1 MYYKQNQD
9 LSLSKAPNYQRYFH
23 VSLTINVIFAVL
35 LLVSF
40 MFPEPEVVT
49 KTKVVTQVITEKDVV
64 LNDSGITAELTKQGV
79 ILAAVACL
87 QSRIESNH
95 GKSNVGIQ
103 AKNLFGITYHKC
115 QYVAGRHGVYAKYDS
130 YRDNIKCYAHIQKRY
145 LKNIDGVYAED
156 PSYVSKLKSYK

>member
-9 LSLSKAPNYQRYFH
+9 LSFSKATNYKKLLY
-23 VSLTINVIFAVL
+23 VSLTINVIFVAL
-35 LLVSF
+35 LLMAFTREESII
-40 MFPEPEVVT
+40 T
-49 KTKVVTQVITEKDVV
+49 KTKIIKQVVTEKDVV
-64 LNDSGITAELTKQGV
+64 LTDSGITAELTKQGV

-103 AKNLFGITYHKC
+103 AKNLFGITFHRCKH
-115 QYVAGRHGVYAKYDS
+115 VAGKHGVYAKYDS

>member
-9 LSLSKAPNYQRYFH
+9 LSFSKATNYKKLLY
-23 VSLTINVIFAVL
+23 VSLTINVIFVAL
-35 LLVSF
+35 LLMAFTREDSII
-40 MFPEPEVVT
+40 T
-49 KTKVVTQVITEKDVV
+49 KTKIIKEVVTEKDVV

-103 AKNLFGITYHKC
+103 AKNLFGITFHKC
-115 QYVAGRHGVYAKYDS
+115 KHVAGKFGVYARYDS
-130 YRDNIKCYAHIQKRY
+130 YRDNIKCYAHVQARY
-145 LKNIDGVYAED
+145 LKNIDHVYAED

>member
-9 LSLSKAPNYQRYFH
+9 LSFSKATNYKKLLY
-23 VSLTINVIFAVL
+23 VSLTINVIFVAL
-35 LLVSF
+35 LLMAFTREDSII
-40 MFPEPEVVT
+40 T
-49 KTKVVTQVITEKDVV
+49 KTKIIKQVVTEKDVV
-64 LNDSGITAELTKQGV
+64 LTDSGITAELTKQGV

-103 AKNLFGITYHKC
+103 AKNLFGITFHRCKH
-115 QYVAGRHGVYAKYDS
+115 VAGKHGVYAKYDS

>member
-9 LSLSKAPNYQRYFH
+9 LSLSKVPNFRNLLR
-23 VSLTINVIFAVL
+23 VSLTINVIFAIL
-35 LLVSF
+35 LF
-40 MFPEPEVVT
+40 MAFTTPE
-49 KTKVVTQVITEKDVV
+49 KLIYKIKVVKEIVTEKDIV
-64 LNDSGITAELTKQGV
+64 LTDSGITAELTNQGV

-103 AKNLFGITYHKC
+103 AKNLFGITYHRCKH
-115 QYVAGRHGVYAKYDS
+115 VAGKHGVYAKYDS
-130 YRDNIKCYAHIQKRY
+130 YRDNIKCYAHVQKKY

-156 PSYVSKLKSYK
+156 PTYVNKLKSFK

>member
-9 LSLSKAPNYQRYFH
+9 LSFSKATNYKKLLY
-23 VSLTINVIFAVL
+23 VSLTINVIFVAL
-35 LLVSF
+35 LLMAFTREESIITQTKIIK
-40 MFPEPEVVT
+40 EVV
-49 KTKVVTQVITEKDVV
+49 TEKDVV
-64 LNDSGITAELTKQGV
+64 LTDSGITAELTKQGV

-103 AKNLFGITYHKC
+103 AKNLFGITFHRCKH
-115 QYVAGRHGVYAKYDS
+115 VAGKHGVYAKYDS

>member
-9 LSLSKAPNYQRYFH
+9 LSFSKAPNFKKLLY
-23 VSLTINVIFAVL
+23 VSLTINVIFVAL
-35 LLVSF
+35 LLMAFTREDSII
-40 MFPEPEVVT
+40 T
-49 KTKVVTQVITEKDVV
+49 KTKIIKEVVTEKDVV

-103 AKNLFGITYHKC
+103 AKNLFGITFHRCKH
-115 QYVAGRHGVYAKYDS
+115 VAGRHGVYAKYDS

>member
-9 LSLSKAPNYQRYFH
+9 LSFTKTIDYRRYFY
-23 VSLTINVIFAVL
+23 VALTINVIFAAML
-35 LLVSF
+35 LLSF
-40 MFPEPEVVT
+40 MFPEQTIIT
-49 KTKVVTQVITEKDVV
+49 KTKVVKEVVTEKDVV
-64 LNDSGITAELTKQGV
+64 LTDSGITAELTHQGV

-103 AKNLFGITYHKC
+103 AKNLFGITYHRC
-115 QYVAGRHGVYAKYDS
+115 QHVAGKHGVYAKYDS
-130 YRDNIKCYAHIQKRY
+130 YRDNIKCYAHVQKRY

-156 PSYVSKLKSYK
+156 PTYVTKLKSFK

>member
-9 LSLSKAPNYQRYFH
+9 LSFTKAINFKKLFY
-23 VSLTINVIFAVL
+23 VSLTINVIFVAL
-35 LLVSF
+35 LLMAFTKEDSII
-40 MFPEPEVVT
+40 T
-49 KTKVVTQVITEKDVV
+49 KTKIIKEVVTEKDVV

-103 AKNLFGITYHKC
+103 AKNLFGITYHRCKH
-115 QYVAGRHGVYAKYDS
+115 VAGKHGVYSKYDS
-130 YRDNIKCYAHIQKRY
+130 YRDCIKCYAHIQERY
-145 LKNIDGVYAED
+145 LKNIHLRYASD

>member
-9 LSLSKAPNYQRYFH
+9 LSFSKATNYKKLLY
-23 VSLTINVIFAVL
+23 VSLTINVIFVAL
-35 LLVSF
+35 LLMAFTKEESII
-40 MFPEPEVVT
+40 T
-49 KTKVVTQVITEKDVV
+49 KTKIIKEVVTEKDVI

-103 AKNLFGITYHKC
+103 AKNLFGITFHRCKH
-115 QYVAGRHGVYAKYDS
+115 VAGKHGVYAKYDS

>member
-9 LSLSKAPNYQRYFH
+9 LSFSKAINYKKLLY
-23 VSLTINVIFAVL
+23 VSLTINVIFVAL
-35 LLVSF
+35 LLMAFTREESII
-40 MFPEPEVVT
+40 T
-49 KTKVVTQVITEKDVV
+49 KTKIIKQVVTEKDVV
-64 LNDSGITAELTKQGV
+64 LTDSGITAELTKQGV

-103 AKNLFGITYHKC
+103 AKNLFGITFHRCKH
-115 QYVAGRHGVYAKYDS
+115 VAGKHGVYAKYDS

>member
-9 LSLSKAPNYQRYFH
+9 LSFSKATNFKKLFY
-23 VSLTINVIFAVL
+23 VSLTINVIFVAL
-35 LLVSF
+35 LLMAFTKEDSII
-40 MFPEPEVVT
+40 T
-49 KTKVVTQVITEKDVV
+49 KTKIIKEVVTEKDVI
-64 LNDSGITAELTKQGV
+64 LTDSGITAELTKQGV

-103 AKNLFGITYHKC
+103 AKNLFGITFHRCKH
-115 QYVAGRHGVYAKYDS
+115 VAGKFGVYARYDS
-130 YRDNIKCYAHIQKRY
+130 YRDNIKCYAHVQARY
-145 LKNIDGVYAED
+145 LKNINHVYAED

>member
-9 LSLSKAPNYQRYFH
+9 LSFSKVPNFRNLFY
-23 VSLTINVIFAVL
+23 VSLIINVIFAIL
-35 LLVSF
+35 LF
-40 MFPEPEVVT
+40 MAFTNPDKPIY
-49 KTKVVTQVITEKDVV
+49 KTKIVKEIVTEKDVV
-64 LNDSGITAELTKQGV
+64 LNDSGITAELTNQGV

-87 QSRIESNH
+87 QSKIESNH

-103 AKNLFGITYHKC
+103 AKNLFGITYHRCKH
-115 QYVAGRHGVYAKYDS
+115 VAGKHGVYAKYDS

-156 PSYVSKLKSYK
+156 PTYVTKLKSFK

>member
-9 LSLSKAPNYQRYFH
+9 LSFSKVPNFRNLFYG
-23 VSLTINVIFAVL
+23 SLIINVIFAVL
-35 LLVSF
+35 LF
-40 MFPEPEVVT
+40 MAFTTPDKPIY
-49 KTKVVTQVITEKDVV
+49 KTKIVKEIVTEKDVI
-64 LNDSGITAELTKQGV
+64 LNDSGITAELTNQGV

-95 GKSNVGIQ
+95 GKSNVGIK
-103 AKNLFGITYHKC
+103 AKNLFGITYHRCKH
-115 QYVAGRHGVYAKYDS
+115 VAGKHGVYAKYDS

>member
-1 MYYKQNQD
+1 MAFTTPDKPIY
-9 LSLSKAPNYQRYFH
+9 
-23 VSLTINVIFAVL
+23 
-35 LLVSF
+35 
-40 MFPEPEVVT
+40 
-49 KTKVVTQVITEKDVV
+49 KTKIVKEIVTERDIV
-64 LNDSGITAELTKQGV
+64 LNDSGITAELTNQGV

-103 AKNLFGITYHKC
+103 AKNLFGITYHRCKH
-115 QYVAGRHGVYAKYDS
+115 VAGKHGVYAKYDS

-156 PSYVSKLKSYK
+156 PTYVSKLKSFK

>member
-9 LSLSKAPNYQRYFH
+9 LSFSKATNYKKLLY
-23 VSLTINVIFAVL
+23 VSLTINVIFVAL
-35 LLVSF
+35 LLMAFTREDSII
-40 MFPEPEVVT
+40 T
-49 KTKVVTQVITEKDVV
+49 KTKIIKEVVTEKDVV

-103 AKNLFGITYHKC
+103 AKNLFGITFHKC
-115 QYVAGRHGVYAKYDS
+115 KHVAGRHGVYAKYDS

>member
-9 LSLSKAPNYQRYFH
+9 LSFSKATNFKRLFY
-23 VSLTINVIFAVL
+23 VSLTINVIFVSL
-35 LLVSF
+35 LLMAFTKEESII
-40 MFPEPEVVT
+40 T
-49 KTKVVTQVITEKDVV
+49 KTKIIKEVVTEKDVV

-87 QSRIESNH
+87 QSKIESNH

-103 AKNLFGITYHKC
+103 AKNLFGITFHRCKH
-115 QYVAGRHGVYAKYDS
+115 VAGKHGVYSKYDS
-130 YRDNIKCYAHIQKRY
+130 YRDCIKCYAHVQARY
-145 LKNIDGVYAED
+145 LKNIDHVYAED

>member
-9 LSLSKAPNYQRYFH
+9 LSFSKVPNFRNLFYG
-23 VSLTINVIFAVL
+23 SLIINVIFAIL
-35 LLVSF
+35 LF
-40 MFPEPEVVT
+40 MAFTTPDKPIY
-49 KTKVVTQVITEKDVV
+49 KTKIVKEIVTEKDIV
-64 LNDSGITAELTKQGV
+64 LNDSGITAELTNQGV

-103 AKNLFGITYHKC
+103 AKNLFGITFHKC
-115 QYVAGRHGVYAKYDS
+115 KHVAGKHGVYAKYDS

-156 PSYVSKLKSYK
+156 PTYVSKLKSFK

>member
-9 LSLSKAPNYQRYFH
+9 LSFSKVPNFRNLFY
-23 VSLTINVIFAVL
+23 VSLIINVIFAIL
-35 LLVSF
+35 LF
-40 MFPEPEVVT
+40 MAFTTPNQLIY
-49 KTKVVTQVITEKDVV
+49 KIKVVKEIVTEKDVV
-64 LNDSGITAELTKQGV
+64 LNDSGITAELTNQGV

-87 QSRIESNH
+87 QSKIESNH

-103 AKNLFGITYHKC
+103 AKNLFGITFHRCKH
-115 QYVAGRHGVYAKYDS
+115 VAGKFGVYSKYDS

-156 PSYVSKLKSYK
+156 PTYVTKLKSFK

>member
-9 LSLSKAPNYQRYFH
+9 LSFSKATNFKKLFY
-23 VSLTINVIFAVL
+23 VSLTINVIFVSL
-35 LLVSF
+35 LLMAF
-40 MFPEPEVVT
+40 TKEEPVVT
-49 KTKVVTQVITEKDVV
+49 KTKIIKEIVTEKDVV

-103 AKNLFGITYHKC
+103 AKNLFGITFHKC
-115 QYVAGRHGVYAKYDS
+115 KHVAGKHGVYSKYDS
-130 YRDNIKCYAHIQKRY
+130 YRDCIKCYAHIQERY
-145 LKNIDGVYAED
+145 LKNIHLRYASD

>member
-9 LSLSKAPNYQRYFH
+9 LSFSKATNFKKLFY
-23 VSLTINVIFAVL
+23 VSLTINVIFVSL
-35 LLVSF
+35 LLMAF
-40 MFPEPEVVT
+40 TKEKPVVT
-49 KTKVVTQVITEKDVV
+49 KTKIIKEVVTEKDVV

-103 AKNLFGITYHKC
+103 AKNLFGITFHKC
-115 QYVAGRHGVYAKYDS
+115 KHVAGKHGVYSKYDS
-130 YRDNIKCYAHIQKRY
+130 YRDCIKCYAHIQERY
-145 LKNIDGVYAED
+145 LKNIHLRYASD

>member
-9 LSLSKAPNYQRYFH
+9 LSFSKVPNFRNLFY
-23 VSLTINVIFAVL
+23 VSLTINVIFAIL
-35 LLVSF
+35 LF
-40 MFPEPEVVT
+40 MAFSNET
-49 KTKVVTQVITEKDVV
+49 IIHKTKIVKEIITEKDVV
-64 LNDSGITAELTKQGV
+64 LNDSGITAELTNQGV

-87 QSRIESNH
+87 QSKIESNH

-103 AKNLFGITYHKC
+103 AKNLFGITYHRCKH
-115 QYVAGRHGVYAKYDS
+115 VAGKHGVYAKYDS

-156 PSYVSKLKSYK
+156 PTYVSKLKSYK

>member
-9 LSLSKAPNYQRYFH
+9 LSFSKATNYKKLLY
-23 VSLTINVIFAVL
+23 VSLTINVIFVAL
-35 LLVSF
+35 LLMAF
-40 MFPEPEVVT
+40 TKKEPVVT
-49 KTKVVTQVITEKDVV
+49 KTKIIKEVVTEKDVV

-103 AKNLFGITYHKC
+103 AKNLFGITFHRCKH
-115 QYVAGRHGVYAKYDS
+115 VAGKHGVYAKYDS

>member
-9 LSLSKAPNYQRYFH
+9 LSFSKATNFKKLFY
-23 VSLTINVIFAVL
+23 VSLTINVIFVSL
-35 LLVSF
+35 LLMAF
-40 MFPEPEVVT
+40 TKEKPVVT
-49 KTKVVTQVITEKDVV
+49 KTKIIKEVVTEKDVV

-103 AKNLFGITYHKC
+103 AKNLFGITFHRCKH
-115 QYVAGRHGVYAKYDS
+115 VAGKHGVYAKYDS
-130 YRDNIKCYAHIQKRY
+130 YKDNIKCYAHIQKRY
-145 LKNIDGVYAED
+145 LKNIDGVYAES
-156 PSYVSKLKSYK
+156 PLYVEKLKSFK

>member
-1 MYYKQNQD
+1 MAFTKEE
-9 LSLSKAPNYQRYFH
+9 S
-23 VSLTINVIFAVL
+23 II
-35 LLVSF
+35 
-40 MFPEPEVVT
+40 T
-49 KTKVVTQVITEKDVV
+49 KTKIIKEVITEKDVV
-64 LNDSGITAELTKQGV
+64 LTDSGITAELTKQGV

-103 AKNLFGITYHKC
+103 AKNLFGITFHRCKH
-115 QYVAGRHGVYAKYDS
+115 VAGKHGVYAKYDS

>member
-9 LSLSKAPNYQRYFH
+9 LSFSKVPNFRNLFYG
-23 VSLTINVIFAVL
+23 SLIINVIFAVL
-35 LLVSF
+35 LF
-40 MFPEPEVVT
+40 MAFTTPDKPIY
-49 KTKVVTQVITEKDVV
+49 KTKIVKEIVTEKDIV
-64 LNDSGITAELTKQGV
+64 LNDSGITAELTNQGV

-103 AKNLFGITYHKC
+103 AKNLFGITYHRCKH
-115 QYVAGRHGVYAKYDS
+115 VAGKHGVYAKYDS

-156 PSYVSKLKSYK
+156 PTYVSKLKSFK

>member
-9 LSLSKAPNYQRYFH
+9 LSFSKVPNFRNLFYG
-23 VSLTINVIFAVL
+23 SLIINVIFAVL
-35 LLVSF
+35 LF
-40 MFPEPEVVT
+40 MAFTNPDKPIY
-49 KTKVVTQVITEKDVV
+49 KTKIVKEIVTEKDIA
-64 LNDSGITAELTKQGV
+64 LNDSGITAELTNQGV

-103 AKNLFGITYHKC
+103 AKNLFGITYHRCKH
-115 QYVAGRHGVYAKYDS
+115 VAGKHGVYAKYDS

-156 PSYVSKLKSYK
+156 PTYVSKLKSFK